1 MLVFSQRASAICTGD
16 WSNKVDTNVFKR
28 VYRLKGQ
35 LRTFGYAFE
44 YFFALRIISKMGL
57 GNIVVMNGS
66 LVRTPTGMAKLACLY
81 YCPQQ
86 PHDIRLRPLETHWG
100 FHDIDEVVF
109 DNSYIWFSLII
120 RYVYYIAMIAIGV
133 TIFQKRLAHGRFG
146 LGTCT

>member
-1 MLVFSQRASAICTGD
+1 
-16 WSNKVDTNVFKR
+16 
-28 VYRLKGQ
+28 
-35 LRTFGYAFE
+35 
-44 YFFALRIISKMGL
+44 MGL

-109 DNSYIWFSLII
+109 DNTYIWFFFDYSICILY
-120 RYVYYIAMIAIGV
+120 RYDSDR
-133 TIFQKRLAHGRFG
+133 TRSNNLSKK
-146 LGTCT
+146 TCSW